1 MSPQAGWILRE
12 EIAPRIAAVVPRSVL
27 CVGAEDHAEL
37 VQDGITMAARMV
49 ERLEHQGKLNNGAGA
64 SNIAY
69 YTLQHLKSGRRAN
82 GSSAVDVHGSMTQ
95 LQGHVEPHSFNEVV
109 SSSETGDEIFEL
121 HDVIASDDEDPSIIA
136 ARNLDWQSFAA
147 SLTRLEKLLI
157 ACLVNG
163 HSLTDAAKQARVHY
177 STMVSYRNK
186 LAAKLLE
193 YMGSDI
199 LRDIARIPQWRI
211 GLDCERE
218 LLACRAYRRN

>member
-37 VQDGITMAARMV
+37 VQDGICMAARMV

-64 SNIAY
+64 SNVAY

-95 LQGHVEPHSFNEVV
+95 LQGHAEPHSFSEIV
-109 SSSETGDEIFEL
+109 SQSEGDEIFEL
-121 HDVIASDDEDPSIIA
+121 QDVVSNDSEDPSVIA
-136 ARNLDWQSFAA
+136 ARNLDWQAFAA
-147 SLTRLEKLLI
+147 SLTAREKLLI
-157 ACLVNG
+157 ACLING
-163 HSLTDAAKQARVHY
+163 MNISEAARQAQVSNWTMTDCRK
-177 STMVSYRNK
+177 K

-193 YMGSDI
+193 YMGADI
-199 LRDIARIPQWRI
+199 LKDIAQIPRWRI

-218 LLACRAYRRN
+218 LMACRADRRN